1 MKKMKNNFEKY
12 CGNNNKKPRDK
23 MAMGFIWGFGLTS
36 LLFGT
41 VMYGQRESI
50 GVSIENEYNI
60 KLENM
65 REEIR
70 QEVFKG
76 FRENTIESKDGTQ
89 IFAID
94 VDGVV
99 EEYEIKFKKFVKN
112 DTRQPKNPMPE
123 VKGK

>member
-1 MKKMKNNFEKY
+1 MKNSFEKY
-12 CGNNNKKPRDK
+12 CDRNRNKPRDK
-23 MAMGFIWGFGLTS
+23 MALGFIWGFGLTS

-41 VMYGQRESI
+41 VMYAQRESAGFI
-50 GVSIENEYNI
+50 AEENYNT
-60 KLENM
+60 KLESM

-76 FRENTIESKDGTQ
+76 FRENTIEAQDGSQ

-99 EEYEIKFKKFVKN
+99 EEYEIKFKKFIKN
-112 DTRQPKNPMPE
+112 DNRNKKNPMPE